1 MKKSRYFFVNP
12 QILDKEVQD
21 YLEKNHVTIRPYE
34 DIYTYA
40 QNLQKVKV
48 PISAEETN
56 YRIAECIREHA
67 EVLEGENPS
76 LMLKAVK
83 NETELKKYQR
93 SSFKRCRSRHKIHVL
108 VKDKHR

>member
-1 MKKSRYFFVNP
+1 M
-12 QILDKEVQD
+12 DAD
-21 YLEKNHVTIRPYE
+21 RPVSYTHLYVYKRQYE

-48 PISAEETN
+48 LISAEETN

-83 NETELKKYQR
+83 NETELKNTREAHLKD
-93 SSFKRCRSRHKIHVL
+93 RCV
-108 VKDKHR
+108 